1 MFIFDSLPE
10 ELSLLERREVKRLV
24 MASLENTS
32 KAAQALRVAIL
43 SGELS
48 AVETLAKARALDG
61 AKDAESVQP
70 AEMPDWKKPI
80 ALKVADDRRM
90 ITLAGGF
97 EADFIAR
104 LSAKAKRLQGDTSL
118 SEKESPQLSRIWS
131 KYPEAHGIQISDSG
145 EVDNSARNAEIAAIF
160 DERMAQMT
168 EGLPKN
174 RELMEKDG
182 ATPGAIAEFDETI
195 LEALQK
201 DKVIADPRINT
212 RDDVIGLFR
221 SAVVA
226 AGNNLMETMQRH
238 VSDVANKAIAKFTPE
253 LLLSAIQGKS
263 LHGDDITVSLGD
275 DSLSFSA
282 WTAKEIPSP
291 NIQITALNGEKEV
304 KFKGKFAAWIN
315 QLPAAKALQ
324 GSVAA
329 LLVADREKSV
339 VSGALDGFSIREVI
353 KKPSSF
359 QVISKDGRTAKGFI
373 DGGEW
378 AIYEVNGNA
387 VSSSDPRAE
396 KLAEDAKAWKA
407 DAPTEKPLRSSAEIR
422 KELDALSAKDKAYN
436 RLQNEGGEG
445 YYRDSIPESLHN
457 EYMAALDRE
466 FKAKWTK
473 EYFEEV
479 RSAWNSIVAEKSN
492 GGKIALTR
500 KDLESV
506 ERRVGEKSQDIAKAR
521 TMLGIA
527 PPTPQDAKK
536 ALENAKPKIEVRNYN
551 GTNQLWVNG
560 EISHVFGGRS
570 IDEEIAKLDKDN
582 VTLYGKKA
590 EENRRI
596 RGMLKDLLTK

>member
-1 MFIFDSLPE
+1 MFVFDSLPD

-24 MASLENTS
+24 MASIENTS

-48 AVETLAKARALDG
+48 AMETLAKARALDG
-61 AKDAESVQP
+61 TKDAEIAQP

-118 SEKESPQLSRIWS
+118 SEKESPQLSRIWA
-131 KYPEAHGIQISDSG
+131 KYPEAHGIQISNSG

-174 RELMEKDG
+174 RGLLEKDG
-182 ATPGAIAEFDETI
+182 ATHEAIAEFDETI

-212 RDDVIGLFR
+212 RDDVIKLFR

-226 AGNNLMETMQRH
+226 AGNNLMATMSKH
-238 VSDVANKAIAKFTPE
+238 VTDKANAAIATFTPE
-253 LLLSAIQGKS
+253 MLLNEVKGKE
-263 LHGDDITVSLGD
+263 LNGDDITIKSGENT
-275 DSLSFSA
+275 LSFQA
-282 WTAKEIPSP
+282 WTAKTAATR
-291 NIQITALNGEKEV
+291 NIKITALNGEKEV
-304 KFKGKFAAWIN
+304 KFKGKFAAWVE
-315 QLPAAKALQ
+315 QLPAAKDLQ
-324 GSVAA
+324 SKVAA
-329 LLVADREKSV
+329 TISSDFEVKVL
-339 VSGALDGFSIREVI
+339 SGAFEGFSIKEVVRKGDDFKI
-353 KKPSSF
+353 KG
-359 QVISKDGRTAKGFI
+359 KDGRTAKGFI
-373 DGGEW
+373 DGAEW
-378 AIYEVNGNA
+378 VLYDINGN
-387 VSSSDPRAE
+387 SISGDDPRSVA
-396 KLAEDAKAWKA
+396 LAGQAKTWKA
-407 DAPTEKPLRSSAEIR
+407 DAPVETPLRSSAEIR

-436 RLQNEGGEG
+436 RFQNEGGEG
-445 YYRDSIPESLHN
+445 YYRDSIPESLHS
-457 EYMAALDRE
+457 EYTAALDRE

-506 ERRVGEKSQDIAKAR
+506 ERRVGENSQDIAKAR
-521 TMLGIA
+521 TMLGIK
-527 PPTPQDAKK
+527 PPSPEDAKK
-536 ALENAKPKIEVRNYN
+536 VLESAKPKIEVKNYS
-551 GTNQLWVNG
+551 GTNQLWING
-560 EISHVFGGRS
+560 EIAHVFGGRS
-570 IDEEIAKLDKDN
+570 IEEEIAKLDKDN

-596 RGMLKDLLTK
+596 RGMLNDLLTK